1 MSYDD
6 RKETVNLE
14 HSHMRCCAIIP
25 ARGGSKGIPRKNI
38 RPLAGKPLV
47 AYSIESSLRS
57 SLNDRTVVSTDDE
70 EIAQIA
76 GQHGGEVVMRPS
88 VLATDKAITELAM
101 IHAVEQ
107 LERDG
112 WAVDIVVL
120 LQPTSPL
127 RPDDLI
133 DGCIKKLLDENADS
147 LLTVCPA
154 HYFFWGRETGEVR
167 AHYDYMNRPM
177 RQDMDP
183 MYQENGNVYVT
194 RRNILMDN
202 RNRLGG
208 NIEMYVMEPEDS
220 IQIDA
225 PFDFWL
231 VEQIMQHRR
240 TNS

>member
-6 RKETVNLE
+6 RNETVNLE

-47 AYSIESSLRS
+47 AYSIASSLDA
-57 SLNDRTVVSTDDE
+57 SLIDRTIVSTDDE
-70 EIAQIA
+70 EIAHVARQYGA
-76 GQHGGEVVMRPS
+76 EVVMRPS
-88 VLATDKAITELAM
+88 ELATDKAITELAM
-101 IHAVEQ
+101 MHAVEQ

-127 RPDDLI
+127 RPGNVVDK
-133 DGCIKKLLDENADS
+133 CIEKLLDEKADS
-147 LLTVCPA
+147 LLTVCAA
-154 HYFFWGRETGEVR
+154 HHFFWEREGGKVR
-167 AHYDYMNRPM
+167 ALYDYECRPM
-177 RQDMDP
+177 RQDMNP
-183 MYQENGNVYVT
+183 MYEENGNVYVT

-231 VEQIMQHRR
+231 VEQIMQHRG
-240 TNS
+240 TSL